1 MTLELN
7 ALVMLDLEPNH
18 NKVKGEA
25 CFLARRMM
33 QFSLLF
39 TGIGNAHKE
48 CRYVCG
54 CVKVGLHI
62 FRYE

>member
-39 TGIGNAHKE
+39 YGDLGNAHKE
-48 CRYVCG
+48 CNKECR
-54 CVKVGLHI
+54 
-62 FRYE
+62 

>member
-1 MTLELN
+1 VTLELN

-18 NKVKGEA
+18 NKVKREA

-39 TGIGNAHKE
+39 YGDLGNAHKE
-48 CRYVCG
+48 CR
-54 CVKVGLHI
+54 
-62 FRYE
+62 